1 MTEFLMPKLGA
12 DMSSGTLVEW
22 RKKPGDTV
30 HRGDVV
36 AAVETDKGVIDIE
49 IFHAGVIDKLLVQPG
64 QSVPVGAPLALLR
77 GDGETGPTIASTA
90 TIAQAEQTAPPLMAS
105 ALQPTQVTPVPTWTA
120 EDVARLRISPSARQ
134 LARELR
140 VDPRNVKGTG
150 LKGAI
155 TREDIQ
161 HAAADKQAV
170 QPAPVQPPAP
180 AEERFRRMRQTITAA
195 MTRSKREIPHY
206 YVSTTIDLHSAT
218 TWLTE
223 HNSQRAIADRLLL
236 GVLLLKA
243 AALALREVPE
253 LNSVWD
259 GDRAV
264 ASDAIN
270 VGVAISLRH
279 GGLIAP
285 ALHHVDQR
293 DLDELMQGFRDLVNR
308 ARAGGL
314 RSSELSDSTIT
325 VTSLGEQGVE
335 TVFGIIYPPQVAL
348 VGFGKLVERPWS
360 VQGQI
365 VSRPVITASLSA
377 DHRVS
382 DGHRG
387 ALYLSAVDRL
397 LQEPSQL

>member
-49 IFHAGVIDKLLVQPG
+49 IFHAGVIDKLLAQPG
-64 QSVPVGAPLALLR
+64 QIVPVGAPLALLR
-77 GDGETGPTIASTA
+77 GDGEAGPPVTSPGTQAAPSPQVPAATQSAKTTPAPTWSTA
-90 TIAQAEQTAPPLMAS
+90 DLT
-105 ALQPTQVTPVPTWTA
+105 
-120 EDVARLRISPSARQ
+120 RLRISPSARQ
-134 LARELR
+134 LARELG
-140 VDPRNVKGTG
+140 VDPRGVQGTG

-161 HAAADKQAV
+161 HAAADKQ
-170 QPAPVQPPAP
+170 PVQPTPVQPMAS

-206 YVSTTIDLHSAT
+206 YLSTTIDLHAAT

-223 HNSQRAIADRLLL
+223 HNSQRALSDRLLL
-236 GVLLLKA
+236 GVMLLKA

-253 LNSVWD
+253 LNSVWE
-259 GDRAV
+259 GDRALV
-264 ASDAIN
+264 SDAIH
-270 VGVAISLRH
+270 VGVAISLRQ

-293 DLDELMQGFRDLVNR
+293 SLDELMQAFRDLVNR
-308 ARAGGL
+308 ARSGGL
-314 RSSELSDSTIT
+314 RNSELSDSTIT

-348 VGFGKLVERPWS
+348 VGFGKMVERPWS

-365 VSRPVITASLSA
+365 VSRPVLTASLAA

-387 ALYLSAVDRL
+387 ALYLSAIDRL
-397 LQEPSQL
+397 LQEPGQL